1 MILFQAHSEWRFNAP
16 DSSFLGF
23 SIFLEGVTVVESNKG
38 VPRIGVS
45 GNGTVERFILAFDPE
60 RCFEWVARP
69 ECRQSDLVDARSVRF
84 SAQSRPRKFQETGD
98 RGMQFYWVQDGACS
112 SLSPQLSAS

>member
-1 MILFQAHSEWRFNAP
+1 MAPMQRSTWMILFQAHLEWRFNAP

-23 SIFLEGVTVVESNKG
+23 SIFLEGVTVVEPNKG

-60 RCFEWVARP
+60 KVLRVLL
-69 ECRQSDLVDARSVRF
+69 DLNVVKAI
-84 SAQSRPRKFQETGD
+84 
-98 RGMQFYWVQDGACS
+98 
-112 SLSPQLSAS
+112 

>member
-16 DSSFLGF
+16 ASFLGF

-45 GNGTVERFILAFDPE
+45 GNGTVERFILPFDPE
-60 RCFEWVARP
+60 KVLRVLL
-69 ECRQSDLVDARSVRF
+69 DLNVVKAI
-84 SAQSRPRKFQETGD
+84 
-98 RGMQFYWVQDGACS
+98 
-112 SLSPQLSAS
+112 